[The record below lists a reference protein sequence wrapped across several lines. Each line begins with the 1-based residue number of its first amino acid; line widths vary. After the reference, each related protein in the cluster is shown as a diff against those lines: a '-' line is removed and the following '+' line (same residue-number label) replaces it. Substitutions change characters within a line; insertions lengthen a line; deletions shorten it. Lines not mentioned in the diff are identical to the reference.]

1 MKSFLA
7 VIGCALVVPIYGKT
21 HPWAGGHKRFHNLKS
36 SMSASAVVAG
46 ATGSVQTIY
55 PLQFNDTTSS
65 LNGTSSSLNATS
77 SSING
82 TSSNA
87 PPGVE
92 IGLRENCYRPN
103 GVPMGWLP
111 AGVNIST
118 IQDKVNSDYRP
129 CTYGNYAQI
138 TSESSMTN
146 PDSQMDSP
154 GMPSSL
160 KGAIYTIALQPFIPF
175 AEVSAA
181 SVNASMTQLLAEGPE
196 IVWLRLAH
204 EMNWYTDTNPLNTDP
219 TVSYVG
225 TPQEF
230 KTMWQSVANT
240 VDRSRVKMFW
250 SAVPPYKAGDSVDT
264 IDAMWFPGDEYVDI
278 VGLDA
283 YGEVINGEQVTF
295 DFHMKDF
302 CAKYPKIP
310 VALAETGWINGGSAD
325 QKQYWLKQVSSADTM
340 KTCPQYIGF
349 SWFEY
354 DKDGDY
360 RIVMGDDGNL
370 AAPVLAS
377 DASLGK

>member
-7 VIGCALVVPIYGKT
+7 VIGFALVVYGKV
-21 HPWAGGHKRFHNLKS
+21 HPWAGGHKRFHSLKGPAVVKS
-36 SMSASAVVAG
+36 SVSASAVVAG
-46 ATGSVQTIY
+46 ATGSVQTIF
-55 PLQFNDTTSS
+55 PLRSNDTTSS
-65 LNGTSSSLNATS
+65 LNGTSSSLNGTS

-82 TSSNA
+82 TSSSVNA
-87 PPGVE
+87 TSSKAPGVE
-92 IGLRENCYRPN
+92 IGLLEECYRPN

-138 TSESSMTN
+138 TSTSSMTQPN
-146 PDSQMDSP
+146 SQMDSP

-175 AEVSAA
+175 NEVSAS
-181 SVNASMTQLLAEGPE
+181 SVNASMNELLAEGPG

-225 TPQEF
+225 TPQDF
-230 KTMWQSVANT
+230 KTMWQDVANA

-250 SAVPPYKAGDSVDT
+250 SAVPPYKAGDTVDT
-264 IDAMWFPGDEYVDI
+264 IDAMWFPGEEYVDI

-283 YGEVINGEQVTF
+283 YGEIINGEQVTF

-302 CAKYPKIP
+302 CAKYPTIP

-325 QKQYWLKQVSSADTM
+325 QKQYWLKQVSSAETM
-340 KTCPQYIGF
+340 KTCPQYIGE
-349 SWFEY
+349 SPL
-354 DKDGDY
+354 DS
-360 RIVMGDDGNL
+360 
-370 AAPVLAS
+370 AS
-377 DASLGK
+377 YMFTAYPP